1 MGGNVFETVKQSIT
15 TREAAEHY
23 GIEVK
28 RNGMACCPFH
38 DDRTP
43 SMKLDR
49 RFHCFGCGADG
60 DVIDFAAR
68 LYNLSPKEAAEKL
81 AQDFGLL
88 YDSQAPP
95 KKTYVRQKSEAQ
107 KFRESKQRCFRA
119 LADYAHLLRGW
130 ETGLAPLTPED
141 EPHPLFVEALHQK
154 DYVEYL
160 LDFLMEDGIE
170 EQKTWIAEHLT
181 KIMDLERRNKEMAE
195 KPTNRERL
203 REITE
208 GIEQNIKELF
218 ESEKYMRYLSVMS
231 RFHRYSVNN
240 TMLIYMQKPDATLVA
255 GYNKWKNQF
264 ERHVKKG
271 ERGITIIAPT
281 PYKKK
286 IEEQVRPA
294 RV

>member
-141 EPHPLFVEALHQK
+141 EPHPLL
-154 DYVEYL
+154 
-160 LDFLMEDGIE
+160 
-170 EQKTWIAEHLT
+170 WRRCT
-181 KIMDLERRNKEMAE
+181 KR
-195 KPTNRERL
+195 
-203 REITE
+203 
-208 GIEQNIKELF
+208 
-218 ESEKYMRYLSVMS
+218 
-231 RFHRYSVNN
+231 
-240 TMLIYMQKPDATLVA
+240 TMWSIFWT
-255 GYNKWKNQF
+255 F
-264 ERHVKKG
+264 
-271 ERGITIIAPT
+271 
-281 PYKKK
+281 
-286 IEEQVRPA
+286 
-294 RV
+294 